1 MLKKVPFVIHQQGY
15 LPQHSSSIPCMLQD
29 TFQTREPCAQT
40 PCVPLCAPPHLLKG
54 FSKTL
59 RAAGCSCPSR
69 QNHPPHFFSLFF
81 FLVFYGIFTSLRQS
95 QVEGA
100 GAALILSQLSSC
112 CCILQLFVCLC
123 HHQDAQESTRVP
135 IPGGINGVWGM
146 DLGTRLRGGLGSSEL
161 MLRLI
166 LESKWLWFSINRA
179 VVVGVRSWCD
189 LWGWDVFPAHPR
201 CWSS

>member
-1 MLKKVPFVIHQQGY
+1 MCPDTLCATVCSPPSPEGLFQNAASCWMF
-15 LPQHSSSIPCMLQD
+15 LP
-29 TFQTREPCAQT
+29 FQT
-40 PCVPLCAPPHLLKG
+40 K
-54 FSKTL
+54 
-59 RAAGCSCPSR
+59 PSASFL
-69 QNHPPHFFSLFF
+69 FFIFF

-123 HHQDAQESTRVP
+123 HHQAAQESTRVP

-146 DLGTRLRGGLGSSEL
+146 DLGTRLRGGFGSSEL